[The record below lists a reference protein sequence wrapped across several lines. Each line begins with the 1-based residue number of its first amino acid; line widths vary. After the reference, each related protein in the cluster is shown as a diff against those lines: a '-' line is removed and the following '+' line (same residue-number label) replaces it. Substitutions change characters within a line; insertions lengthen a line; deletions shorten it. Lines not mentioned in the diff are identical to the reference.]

1 MTSHSTRTLSD
12 GAARRPSSRRLALF
26 VKGAS
31 MELPASLHE
40 HLRELEERLL
50 RPDARRSR
58 QALDELLADDF
69 VEFASDG
76 VAYDKAQVIDAL
88 EREVPCR
95 RSLADFQ
102 IVPLVENVILHTDR
116 LTRQNVA
123 SNEVVDS

>member
-1 MTSHSTRTLSD
+1 
-12 GAARRPSSRRLALF
+12 
-26 VKGAS
+26 
-31 MELPASLHE
+31 MELAASLHE

-58 QALDELLADDF
+58 QALDELLSDDF

-88 EREVPCR
+88 EREAPCR

-102 IVPLVENVILHTDR
+102 IVPLAENVILATYR
-116 LTRQNVA
+116 VTRQNVA
-123 SNEVVDS
+123 SNEVVDSLRSSIWTQHDGRWQLLFHQGTARASLTRR

>member
-1 MTSHSTRTLSD
+1 
-12 GAARRPSSRRLALF
+12 
-26 VKGAS
+26 
-31 MELPASLHE
+31 MELAASLHE

-58 QALDELLADDF
+58 QALDELLSDDF

-102 IVPLVENVILHTDR
+102 IVPLAENVILATYSV
-116 LTRQNVA
+116 TRQNVA
-123 SNEVVDS
+123 SNEVVDSLRSSIWTQRDGRWQLLFHQGTARASLTR